1 VTSEPGLSGGI
12 IAAGEGSRLREAG
25 WTVPKH
31 MVPVAG
37 VPLIESTI
45 RNFVAAGISRLSIIV
60 NEQERDCAAWV
71 RARFAELD
79 LRVIVKTTAS
89 SLESFREVAGAPEGG
104 RMLVSTV
111 DAWCRPVDFA
121 RFVSSALRRPREATV
136 LAVTPLVDD
145 EKPLGVSMDAEG
157 RVTALG
163 VPSPALVTAGVY
175 LVSER
180 ARRLEPPPRLGRLRE
195 HLGWLL
201 DTGEPMFGE
210 VIETVVDVDRAEDV
224 ALAESL
230 AAARLSR

>member
-1 VTSEPGLSGGI
+1 MRGVGPCAICRSRSPGD
-12 IAAGEGSRLREAG
+12 REDDG
-25 WTVPKH
+25 
-31 MVPVAG
+31 
-37 VPLIESTI
+37 L
-45 RNFVAAGISRLSIIV
+45 L
-60 NEQERDCAAWV
+60 
-71 RARFAELD
+71 
-79 LRVIVKTTAS
+79 
-89 SLESFREVAGAPEGG
+89 LESFREVAGAPEGG

-145 EKPLGVSMDAEG
+145 EKPLGVTMDAEG

-201 DTGEPMFGE
+201 DSS
-210 VIETVVDVDRAEDV
+210 ETDVRRSDRNGRGRGPRRGCGAGRIAGRRPPLAMRIPGPRSDGTLV
-224 ALAESL
+224 GAL
-230 AAARLSR
+230 

>member
-1 VTSEPGLSGGI
+1 
-12 IAAGEGSRLREAG
+12 
-25 WTVPKH
+25 

-145 EKPLGVSMDAEG
+145 EKPLGVTMDAEG

-201 DTGEPMFGE
+201 DSGEPMFGE

>member
-1 VTSEPGLSGGI
+1 VTSEPRLSGGI
-12 IAAGEGSRLREAG
+12 IAAGEGSRLRQAG
-25 WTVPKH
+25 WTMPKP

-37 VPLIESTI
+37 VPLIELTI
-45 RNFVAAGISRLSIIV
+45 RNFMAAGISRLSIIV

-71 RARFAELD
+71 LARFAELD

-89 SLESFREVAGAPEGG
+89 SLESFREVAGAPEIG

-111 DAWCRPVDFA
+111 DAWCRPADFA
-121 RFVSSALRRPREATV
+121 RFVSSAVRRPREATV
-136 LAVTPLVDD
+136 LAVTPLIAD
-145 EKPLGVSMDAEG
+145 EKPLGVRVGAEG

-163 VPSPALVTAGVY
+163 LASPALVTAGVY

-180 ARRLEPPPRLGRLRE
+180 ARRLEPPSHLGRLRE

-201 DTGEPMFGE
+201 DSGEPMFGE

-230 AAARLSR
+230 AAARLPR